1 MNDSDDDPPEVA
13 MLEKAAEWR
22 LRLVDADPADQRSAA
37 AARQLEKLANDPEVV
52 TRHGIALQGLDI
64 SSQLV
69 AVIEAIIAEDHEV
82 GVGPVKLQALRRS
95 ADQAL
100 ERGAPADHDQASAS

>member
-1 MNDSDDDPPEVA
+1 MPLPVPPLGQSSRCGEMAERGPALAGDLRRVA
-13 MLEKAAEWR
+13 ELLDKLGGE
-22 LRLVDADPADQRSAA
+22 
-37 AARQLEKLANDPEVV
+37 LANDPEVV